1 MFSQLSKK
9 KGPFFLGC
17 KWKIGAWKHFLSKN
31 ESSIKSK
38 SLSQIAG
45 RDAAWN
51 SIQRTHAV
59 EVGKINSDKKAV
71 DLFRQPNNN
80 TKQEKSGP

>member
-1 MFSQLSKK
+1 MKR
-9 KGPFFLGC
+9 
-17 KWKIGAWKHFLSKN
+17 
-31 ESSIKSK
+31 K
-38 SLSQIAG
+38 SLSQIPS

-71 DLFRQPNNN
+71 GLLRQPNNN